1 MGIERAAD
9 GKHNFKLAAFFL
21 KIKIKFSQ
29 RYIVDMNGVACNIRR
44 FCMQS
49 DQKGDRL
56 PFATAPKV
64 IWALLANCK
73 LSRNCKWLCHHITIP
88 KDLHKQIALKPCGG
102 FLHRF
107 FLSDCGMF
115 VITQTS
121 LQKHNSSLN
130 SKKLLT
136 SAFMVFLQKI
146 FNLTVNRI

>member
-64 IWALLANCK
+64 I
-73 LSRNCKWLCHHITIP
+73 
-88 KDLHKQIALKPCGG
+88 
-102 FLHRF
+102 
-107 FLSDCGMF
+107 
-115 VITQTS
+115 
-121 LQKHNSSLN
+121 
-130 SKKLLT
+130 
-136 SAFMVFLQKI
+136 
-146 FNLTVNRI
+146 